1 MKTSPTIMLALTA
14 LMIGTVAVTPV
25 SSIALAGGGGPDKW
39 CGAPVCSQQTPPFIG
54 RPYQTTPHIGGR
66 S

>member
-1 MKTSPTIMLALTA
+1 MKTSLTIVLAVA
-14 LMIGTVAVTPV
+14 VLMIGTATPILSPAV
-25 SSIALAGGGGPDKW
+25 AGGGGPDKW